1 MFRRRTVFRRRIES
15 HRSAVLVAAATAL
28 LTGSA
33 VVVLNGPAV
42 ATAAHDAAACSDVT
56 DGALTW
62 PVAAAAPQRCTAG
75 RWQPVT
81 DPYPFSD
88 RWVSPGPSMAL
99 RGGARPNPAIEP
111 GTWTATPLD
120 PAARCRAEQVSV
132 TYGKVDGPPRVDE
145 SAPGRPLTFDVIPR
159 LLEIDMSG
167 TCLWQK
173 VGD

>member
-1 MFRRRTVFRRRIES
+1 MFRRRTAFRRRLES
-15 HRSAVLVAAATAL
+15 RRFAVLATTAAAL

-33 VVVLNGPAV
+33 VGALYGSAV
-42 ATAAHDAAACSDVT
+42 ATAEPDAVACSSVT

-62 PVAAAAPQRCTAG
+62 PVDAAAPQRCTAG

-88 RWVSPGPSMAL
+88 RWVSRGPSMTL

-120 PAARCRAEQVSV
+120 SAARCRAEQVSV

-145 SAPGRPLTFDVIPR
+145 SAPGRALTFDVIPR

-167 TCLWQK
+167 MCLWQK